1 MPHVDLPSGIRIRY
15 EEHGPRS
22 GDGRGRP
29 LVLAHGGGA
38 SLGMW
43 TPQVPALSQ
52 AYRLI
57 TWDARGH
64 GGSSTPPE
72 VTGYTMPALA
82 ADLHWLLEALDATEG
97 AIIGGM
103 SFGGQIALQYAV
115 DRAAVGT
122 AGGANEVHALI
133 LSDTTTRGED
143 AMFLRGRLPGGT
155 SAESWVGTPAVD
167 GRNYAMM
174 TRPDLTPLL
183 PTLALPTLVIV
194 GDDDER
200 ILEGLP
206 RLIDGLPRRRVVRFE
221 GCGHATS
228 AQRPHDW
235 AAEVLRFLADID
247 AGAPLGEDQIV

>member
-15 EEHGPRS
+15 EEHGPHA
-22 GDGRGRP
+22 GDGRARP

-38 SLGMW
+38 SLEMW
-43 TPQVPALSQ
+43 APQVPALSRTH
-52 AYRLI
+52 RLI

-64 GGSSTPPE
+64 GGSSTPAE

-82 ADLHWLLEALDATEG
+82 VDLRGLLEAIDAAEG

-103 SFGGQIALQYAV
+103 SFGGQIALQYAT
-115 DRAAVGT
+115 DRAAL
-122 AGGANEVHALI
+122 GASDVHALI
-133 LSDTTTRGED
+133 LSDTTTRGDD
-143 AMFLRGRLPGGT
+143 AMFRAGRMPGGT
-155 SAESWVGTPAVD
+155 SAESWVGTPVVD
-167 GRNYAMM
+167 GRNHATM

-183 PTLALPTLVIV
+183 HTLGIPTLVIV

-200 ILEGLP
+200 ILGGLP

-228 AQRPHDW
+228 AQRPYDW
-235 AAEVLRFLADID
+235 ALQVLRFLADIE
-247 AGAPLGEDQIV
+247 AGAPLGEDELA